1 MAKVVLKD
9 RFEIDDAVPLPHFDS
24 PTAKAFQC
32 TGRTAEYGDLLAL
45 VCDPNIPIRSETM
58 EALRGFSGI
67 GLLKFIDSGV
77 VNWSAANR
85 RQPALIFDLPGGT
98 RVFENLNSTIQ
109 PLSDD
114 QLIKG
119 FLTPAVNTLRELSA
133 RGITHRNIRPNN
145 LYYSDASERLIML
158 GECVSAPP
166 GLNQPLH
173 FEALEYAMADETGRG
188 EGAISDDLFALG
200 VTLLSLLIGRN
211 PVANIPDPQ
220 QYVFDRI
227 NLGSYANIVGV
238 HRIQM
243 NMMELLRGLLAD
255 DTRER
260 WSVRDVQL
268 WLGGRRLTPKQ
279 VKLPPKAARP
289 LTIGG
294 MEHENVRSAAHGFGR
309 NWSMGGDVARGADF
323 DNWIRRS
330 LNDENV
336 VENLNRVVGN
346 AQAIQA
352 SPKADD
358 ARLVTRVCM
367 ALDPPAPLRHQGFST
382 HIDGIGPTLA
392 IGFTKD
398 QVRENI
404 AAFINGRFL
413 QQWMALQSRTKSEI
427 LQVYSVLEKLPG
439 LLNQPGPGFGIERCL
454 YELNPYGHCMSGMID
469 HLYITRPEELVP
481 ALEAVAQGNELP
493 PIPMDRHVAAF
504 LAARSQEIDDRI
516 LRPLSALDE
525 RPAGD
530 AIKVLRILSR
540 VQSVY
545 RNGAAPGLCAWFQAL
560 TTPAVNSYHNLKMR
574 QQIETAVGRA
584 AETGF
589 LAELLKI
596 FDDAKAIQRDEQ
608 GYARAQQEHA
618 QCSAQMQQMALSL
631 ENRENLASE
640 LGEQV
645 AAVISGVLGSI
656 GATTAIIFYMI

>member
-9 RFEIDDAVPLPHFDS
+9 RFEIDDAMPLEKFDS

-32 TGRTAEYGDLLAL
+32 VGKTAEYGDLVAL
-45 VCDPNIPIRSETM
+45 VCDPKIPMRSETM
-58 EALRGFSGI
+58 EALRGFPGI

-77 VNWSAANR
+77 VNWAANNR
-85 RQPALIFDLPGGT
+85 RQPALIFDLPAGT
-98 RVFENLNSTIQ
+98 RVFENMDSVIQ
-109 PLSDD
+109 PLSDE

-133 RGITHRNIRPNN
+133 RGITHRNIRPDN
-145 LYYSDASERLIML
+145 LYYSDLSERLIMF
-158 GECVSAPP
+158 GECISAPP
-166 GLNQPLH
+166 GYNQPLH
-173 FEALEYAMADETGRG
+173 FETLECAMADETGRG
-188 EGAISDDLFALG
+188 EGAIGDDLFALG
-200 VTLLSLLIGRN
+200 VTLLCLLIGRN
-211 PVANIPDPQ
+211 SVTNISDRHQ
-220 QYVFDRI
+220 FLFDRI
-227 NLGSYANIVGV
+227 NLGSYANIVGT

-294 MEHENVRSAAHGFGR
+294 MDHENVRSAAHGFAR
-309 NWSMGGDVARGADF
+309 NWSMGGDVARGHDF

-330 LNDENV
+330 LNDEIV
-336 VENLNRVVGN
+336 VENLNRVVGS

-358 ARLVTRVCM
+358 ARLVTRICM
-367 ALDPPAPLRHQGFST
+367 ALDPSAPLRHRGFAT

-392 IGFTKD
+392 MGFTKED
-398 QVRENI
+398 VRENI
-404 AAFINGRFL
+404 NAFISGRFL
-413 QQWMALQSRTKSEI
+413 PQWMALQSRTRSEI
-427 LQVYSVLEKLPG
+427 LQIYATLEKLPA
-439 LLNQPGPGFGIERCL
+439 LLTQPGPGFGIERCL
-454 YELNPYGHCMSGMID
+454 YELNPYAQCMSGMID

-481 ALEAVAQGNELP
+481 ALEAVAHGNELP

-504 LAARSQEIDDRI
+504 LAARSEEIDDRI

-530 AIKVLRILSR
+530 ALKVLRILAR

-560 TTPAVNSYHNLKMR
+560 TKPAVNSFHNLKMR
-574 QQIETAVGRA
+574 QQIESSVSRA

-589 LAELLKI
+589 LNELLKI

-608 GYARAQQEHA
+608 GYLRAQHEHG
-618 QCSAQMQQMALSL
+618 QCSAQMAQMNLSL
-631 ENRENLASE
+631 QNKENLASE

-645 AAVISGVLGSI
+645 AAVISGVVGSI

>member
-1 MAKVVLKD
+1 M
-9 RFEIDDAVPLPHFDS
+9 
-24 PTAKAFQC
+24 
-32 TGRTAEYGDLLAL
+32 
-45 VCDPNIPIRSETM
+45 VCDPKIPMRSETM
-58 EALRGFSGI
+58 EALRGFPGV

-77 VNWSAANR
+77 VNWSANNR
-85 RQPALIFDLPGGT
+85 RQPALIFDLPGGE
-98 RVFENLNSTIQ
+98 RVFESMSTVIQ

-119 FLTPAVNTLRELSA
+119 FLTPAVNTLRELAA
-133 RGITHRNIRPNN
+133 RGITHRNIRPSN
-145 LYYSDASERLIML
+145 LYYNDSSERLIIL

-166 GLNQPLH
+166 GYNQPIH
-173 FEALEYAMADETGRG
+173 FESLECAMADETGRG
-188 EGAISDDLFALG
+188 EGAIGDDLFALG
-200 VTLLSLLIGRN
+200 VTLLCLLIGRN
-211 PVANIPDPQ
+211 PVPNIPDPH
-220 QYVFDRI
+220 QYIFDRI

-289 LTIGG
+289 LAIGG
-294 MEHENVRSAAHGFGR
+294 KDHENVRSASHGLGR
-309 NWSMGGDVARGADF
+309 NWSMGGEVARGQDF

-336 VENLNRVVGN
+336 VENLNRVVGG
-346 AQAIQA
+346 AQALQA

-358 ARLVTRVCM
+358 ARLVTRICM
-367 ALDPPAPLRHQGFST
+367 ALDPAAPLRHKGFAT

-392 IGFTKD
+392 MGFSSEN
-398 QVRENI
+398 VRENVT
-404 AAFINGRFL
+404 AFINGRFL
-413 QQWMALQSRTKSEI
+413 PQWMALQSRTKSEI
-427 LQVYSVLEKLPG
+427 MQIYAVLEKLPG
-439 LLNQPGPGFGIERCL
+439 LQNQPGPGFGIERCL
-454 YELNPYGHCMSGMID
+454 YELNPYAHCMSSMID
-469 HLYITRPEELVP
+469 HLYITRPEELIP
-481 ALEAVAQGNELP
+481 ALEAVAHGDALP

-504 LAARSQEIDDRI
+504 LAARSEEIDDRI

-530 AIKVLRILSR
+530 ALKVLRILAR

-560 TTPAVNSYHNLKMR
+560 TKPAVNSFHNLKMR
-574 QQIETAVGRA
+574 QQVEGAVSRA

-589 LAELLKI
+589 LTELLKI

-608 GYARAQQEHA
+608 GYLRAQHEHS
-618 QCSAQMQQMALSL
+618 QCSAQIAQMNLGL
-631 ENRENLASE
+631 QNKENLASE

-645 AAVISGVLGSI
+645 AAVISGVVGSI
-656 GATTAIIFYMI
+656 GATTAIIFYLI

>member
-9 RFEIDDAVPLPHFDS
+9 RFEIDDSMALPQFDS
-24 PTAKAFQC
+24 PTAKAFKC
-32 TGRTAEYGDLLAL
+32 VARTAEFGDLFAL
-45 VCDPNIPIRSETM
+45 ICDPKIPMRAETM
-58 EALRGFSGI
+58 EALRGFPGI
-67 GLLKFIDSGV
+67 GLVKFIDSGV
-77 VNWSAANR
+77 VNWAAANQ
-85 RQPALIFDLPGGT
+85 RQPVLIFEMPAGT
-98 RVFENLNSTIQ
+98 RVFEKLSSVIQ

-133 RGITHRNIRPNN
+133 RGITHRNIRPTN
-145 LYYSDASERLIML
+145 LFYSDTSESLMMF

-166 GLNQPLH
+166 GYNQPLH
-173 FEALEYAMADETGRG
+173 FESLECAMADTTGRG
-188 EGAISDDLFALG
+188 EGSIADDCFALG
-200 VTLLSLLIGRN
+200 VTLLCLLIGRN
-211 PVANIPDPQ
+211 PVPNIMDPHQ
-220 QYVFDRI
+220 FVFDRI
-227 NLGSYANIVGV
+227 NFGSYTNIVGS

-294 MEHENVRSAAHGFGR
+294 MEHENVRSAANGLAR
-309 NWSMGGDVARGADF
+309 NWATGGDVVRSHDF
-323 DNWIRRS
+323 DNWVRRS

-336 VENLNRVVGN
+336 VENINRVVGTP
-346 AQAIQA
+346 QAIQA

-358 ARLVTRVCM
+358 ARLVTRMCM
-367 ALDPPAPLRHQGFST
+367 ALDPHAPLRHKGFST

-392 IGFTKD
+392 MGFTNENT
-398 QVRENI
+398 RETVS
-404 AAFINGRFL
+404 AFVNGRFL
-413 QQWMALQSRTKSEI
+413 PQWMALQSRTRSEI
-427 LQVYSVLEKLPG
+427 LQVYSTLEKLPA
-439 LLNQPGPGFGIERCL
+439 LLNQAGPGFGIERCL
-454 YELNPYGHCMSGMID
+454 YELNPYSHCMSSMIS

-481 ALEAVAQGNELP
+481 ALEAVAQGHELP

-504 LAARSQEIDDRI
+504 LAARSEEIDDRI
-516 LRPLSALDE
+516 LRPLSSLDE

-530 AIKVLRILSR
+530 ALKVLRILAR

-545 RNGAAPGLCAWFQAL
+545 RNGAAPGLCAWFQTL
-560 TTPAVNSYHNLKMR
+560 TKPAVNSFHNLKMR
-574 QQIETAVGRA
+574 HQIENAVSRA

-589 LAELLKI
+589 LHELLKI
-596 FDDAKAIQRDEQ
+596 FDDAKAVQRDEQ
-608 GYARAQQEHA
+608 GYLRAQQEHA
-618 QCSAQMQQMALSL
+618 QCSAQMAQMTLSL
-631 ENRENLASE
+631 ENKESLASE